1 MKSHIHGTPDLS
13 EKRQGWIIYNPRG
26 NHYFQAYDGN
36 GGYYAARDIFSAY
49 LFASSKN
56 AVAMA
61 KRLKGK
67 TLTVAHAEIS
77 ACVGFSCGVS
87 VHADPVTPPAD

>member
-1 MKSHIHGTPDLS
+1 MATNTRDLTS
-13 EKRQGWIIYNPRG
+13 DRHGWIIYNPKG
-26 NHYFQAYDGN
+26 KHYFRAYDGN

-49 LFASSKN
+49 LFASAKN

-61 KRLKGK
+61 KRLRGK
-67 TLTVAHAEIS
+67 TLIVAHAEIS

-87 VHADPVTPPAD
+87 VQAEPLTPADRP